1 MYKLIIVD
9 DEKNARE
16 GIRQLLKWKNFD
28 IEVVDM
34 CCSASEGIQ
43 SAMKYKPDIIITDI
57 KMQNVDGLTMI
68 EEILKHIKCEVII
81 ISGYAS
87 FEYAQRAINISV
99 AQYLLKPVSRTD
111 LEVAVL
117 KCIMNIQHNTRSN
130 LVEKIGKNEYM
141 LDMLINEDIS
151 TEGLI
156 DFKDYYLY
164 IMKSKADFVSDF
176 DEKMKI
182 YQKVNKGIGDVYTLF
197 INRKELMLI
206 TADKIKSFDS
216 LKAELSKAFCV
227 GFAYGNHN
235 MKFSE
240 VLFSEVKEIW
250 DGYLEHPFV
259 KAIGEGSLDKEKFKN
274 YLIQDYLYLKDYAKV
289 FAMGLVKASTMDEM
303 KFYHES
309 IKGIL
314 DDETAVHV
322 NYLKGFGLST
332 EEVEEYKSELT
343 TESYTNYM
351 LGIAL
356 KGDFKDIAM
365 TIMPGT
371 WSYYYIGKHLYE
383 TYKENL
389 KDNFYTTW
397 IEGYASNEFRE
408 YTQEWIDY
416 IDDIC
421 NDISEV
427 KKERLKDIFI
437 KSSLYEM
444 EFWNMANK

>member
-1 MYKLIIVD
+1 
-9 DEKNARE
+9 
-16 GIRQLLKWKNFD
+16 
-28 IEVVDM
+28 
-34 CCSASEGIQ
+34 
-43 SAMKYKPDIIITDI
+43 
-57 KMQNVDGLTMI
+57 
-68 EEILKHIKCEVII
+68 
-81 ISGYAS
+81 
-87 FEYAQRAINISV
+87 
-99 AQYLLKPVSRTD
+99 
-111 LEVAVL
+111 
-117 KCIMNIQHNTRSN
+117 MN
-130 LVEKIGKNEYM
+130 
-141 LDMLINEDIS
+141 
-151 TEGLI
+151 
-156 DFKDYYLY
+156 
-164 IMKSKADFVSDF
+164 
-176 DEKMKI
+176 
-182 YQKVNKGIGDVYTLF
+182 
-197 INRKELMLI
+197 
-206 TADKIKSFDS
+206 
-216 LKAELSKAFCV
+216 
-227 GFAYGNHN
+227 N

-314 DDETAVHV
+314 DDETVVHV

-356 KGDFKDIAM
+356 KGDLKDIAM
-365 TIMPGT
+365 TIMPCT

-389 KDNFYTTW
+389 KDNFYTPW
-397 IEGYASNEFRE
+397 IEEYASNEFRE

>member
-1 MYKLIIVD
+1 
-9 DEKNARE
+9 
-16 GIRQLLKWKNFD
+16 
-28 IEVVDM
+28 
-34 CCSASEGIQ
+34 
-43 SAMKYKPDIIITDI
+43 
-57 KMQNVDGLTMI
+57 
-68 EEILKHIKCEVII
+68 
-81 ISGYAS
+81 
-87 FEYAQRAINISV
+87 
-99 AQYLLKPVSRTD
+99 
-111 LEVAVL
+111 
-117 KCIMNIQHNTRSN
+117 MN
-130 LVEKIGKNEYM
+130 
-141 LDMLINEDIS
+141 
-151 TEGLI
+151 
-156 DFKDYYLY
+156 
-164 IMKSKADFVSDF
+164 
-176 DEKMKI
+176 
-182 YQKVNKGIGDVYTLF
+182 
-197 INRKELMLI
+197 
-206 TADKIKSFDS
+206 
-216 LKAELSKAFCV
+216 
-227 GFAYGNHN
+227 N

-314 DDETAVHV
+314 DDETAVHA

-351 LGIAL
+351 IGIAL
-356 KGDFKDIAM
+356 KGDLKDIAM
-365 TIMPGT
+365 TIMPCT

-389 KDNFYTTW
+389 KDNFYTPW
-397 IEGYASNEFRE
+397 IEEYASNEFRE

>member
-1 MYKLIIVD
+1 
-9 DEKNARE
+9 
-16 GIRQLLKWKNFD
+16 
-28 IEVVDM
+28 
-34 CCSASEGIQ
+34 
-43 SAMKYKPDIIITDI
+43 
-57 KMQNVDGLTMI
+57 
-68 EEILKHIKCEVII
+68 
-81 ISGYAS
+81 
-87 FEYAQRAINISV
+87 
-99 AQYLLKPVSRTD
+99 
-111 LEVAVL
+111 
-117 KCIMNIQHNTRSN
+117 MN
-130 LVEKIGKNEYM
+130 
-141 LDMLINEDIS
+141 
-151 TEGLI
+151 
-156 DFKDYYLY
+156 
-164 IMKSKADFVSDF
+164 
-176 DEKMKI
+176 
-182 YQKVNKGIGDVYTLF
+182 
-197 INRKELMLI
+197 
-206 TADKIKSFDS
+206 
-216 LKAELSKAFCV
+216 
-227 GFAYGNHN
+227 N

-314 DDETAVHV
+314 DDETPVHV

-356 KGDFKDIAM
+356 KGDLKDIAM
-365 TIMPGT
+365 TIMPCT

-389 KDNFYTTW
+389 KDNFYTPW
-397 IEGYASNEFRE
+397 IEEYASNEFRE

>member
-1 MYKLIIVD
+1 
-9 DEKNARE
+9 
-16 GIRQLLKWKNFD
+16 
-28 IEVVDM
+28 
-34 CCSASEGIQ
+34 
-43 SAMKYKPDIIITDI
+43 
-57 KMQNVDGLTMI
+57 
-68 EEILKHIKCEVII
+68 
-81 ISGYAS
+81 
-87 FEYAQRAINISV
+87 
-99 AQYLLKPVSRTD
+99 
-111 LEVAVL
+111 
-117 KCIMNIQHNTRSN
+117 MN
-130 LVEKIGKNEYM
+130 
-141 LDMLINEDIS
+141 
-151 TEGLI
+151 
-156 DFKDYYLY
+156 
-164 IMKSKADFVSDF
+164 
-176 DEKMKI
+176 
-182 YQKVNKGIGDVYTLF
+182 
-197 INRKELMLI
+197 
-206 TADKIKSFDS
+206 
-216 LKAELSKAFCV
+216 
-227 GFAYGNHN
+227 N

-303 KFYHES
+303 KFYHE
-309 IKGIL
+309 
-314 DDETAVHV
+314 
-322 NYLKGFGLST
+322 
-332 EEVEEYKSELT
+332 VEEYKSELT

-351 LGIAL
+351 IGIAL
-356 KGDFKDIAM
+356 KGDLKDIAM
-365 TIMPGT
+365 TIMPCT

-389 KDNFYTTW
+389 KDNFYTPW
-397 IEGYASNEFRE
+397 IEEYASNEFRE

>member
-1 MYKLIIVD
+1 
-9 DEKNARE
+9 
-16 GIRQLLKWKNFD
+16 
-28 IEVVDM
+28 
-34 CCSASEGIQ
+34 
-43 SAMKYKPDIIITDI
+43 
-57 KMQNVDGLTMI
+57 
-68 EEILKHIKCEVII
+68 
-81 ISGYAS
+81 
-87 FEYAQRAINISV
+87 
-99 AQYLLKPVSRTD
+99 
-111 LEVAVL
+111 
-117 KCIMNIQHNTRSN
+117 
-130 LVEKIGKNEYM
+130 
-141 LDMLINEDIS
+141 
-151 TEGLI
+151 
-156 DFKDYYLY
+156 
-164 IMKSKADFVSDF
+164 
-176 DEKMKI
+176 
-182 YQKVNKGIGDVYTLF
+182 
-197 INRKELMLI
+197 
-206 TADKIKSFDS
+206 
-216 LKAELSKAFCV
+216 
-227 GFAYGNHN
+227 

-240 VLFSEVKEIW
+240 ELFNEVKGIW
-250 DGYLEHPFV
+250 DQYLKHPFV
-259 KAIGEGSLDKEKFKN
+259 KGIGEGTLDKEKFKN

-289 FAMGLVKASTMDEM
+289 FAMGLVKARTMKEM
-303 KFYHES
+303 KFYHGS
-309 IKGIL
+309 IKGVL

-351 LGIAL
+351 IGIAL
-356 KGDFKDIAM
+356 KGDLKDIAM
-365 TIMPGT
+365 TIMPCT

-389 KDNFYTTW
+389 KDNFYTPW

>member
-1 MYKLIIVD
+1 
-9 DEKNARE
+9 
-16 GIRQLLKWKNFD
+16 
-28 IEVVDM
+28 
-34 CCSASEGIQ
+34 
-43 SAMKYKPDIIITDI
+43 
-57 KMQNVDGLTMI
+57 
-68 EEILKHIKCEVII
+68 
-81 ISGYAS
+81 
-87 FEYAQRAINISV
+87 
-99 AQYLLKPVSRTD
+99 
-111 LEVAVL
+111 
-117 KCIMNIQHNTRSN
+117 MN
-130 LVEKIGKNEYM
+130 
-141 LDMLINEDIS
+141 
-151 TEGLI
+151 
-156 DFKDYYLY
+156 
-164 IMKSKADFVSDF
+164 
-176 DEKMKI
+176 
-182 YQKVNKGIGDVYTLF
+182 
-197 INRKELMLI
+197 
-206 TADKIKSFDS
+206 
-216 LKAELSKAFCV
+216 
-227 GFAYGNHN
+227 N

-314 DDETAVHV
+314 DDETEVHV
-322 NYLKGFGLST
+322 NYLNGFGLST

-356 KGDFKDIAM
+356 KGDLKDIAM
-365 TIMPGT
+365 TIMPCT

-389 KDNFYTTW
+389 KDNFYTPW